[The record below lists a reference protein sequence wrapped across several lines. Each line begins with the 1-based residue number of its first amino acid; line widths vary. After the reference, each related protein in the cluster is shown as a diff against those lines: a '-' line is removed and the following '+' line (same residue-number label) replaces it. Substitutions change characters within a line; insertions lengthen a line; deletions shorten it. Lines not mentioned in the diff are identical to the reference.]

1 MGERSFLP
9 VWVCEDR
16 EHETRNYQ
24 LTFGSIFRV
33 EGHNF
38 WSGVRFFWFRVI
50 IFGLRVTIFVA
61 QGHDFSGS
69 GSQFLVWGHNFWSG
83 GQIFLAQGH
92 DFLVRPPF
100 LENCLPYLLW
110 CEKF

>member
-9 VWVCEDR
+9 VQVCEDR

-50 IFGLRVTIFVA
+50 IFGLKVIIF
-61 QGHDFSGS
+61 GLGS
-69 GSQFLVWGHNFWSG
+69 
-83 GQIFLAQGH
+83 
-92 DFLVRPPF
+92 
-100 LENCLPYLLW
+100 
-110 CEKF
+110 

>member
-9 VWVCEDR
+9 VQVCEDR

-24 LTFGSIFRV
+24 LTSGSIFRV

-38 WSGVRFFWFRVI
+38 WSGVRFFWFRV
-50 IFGLRVTIFVA
+50 TI
-61 QGHDFSGS
+61 
-69 GSQFLVWGHNFWSG
+69 LVW

>member
-1 MGERSFLP
+1 MGECRFLP
-9 VWVCEDR
+9 AQVCEDR

-38 WSGVRFFWFRVI
+38 WSGVRFFWLRVI
-50 IFGLRVTIFVA
+50 IFGLGVIIFGLGVR
-61 QGHDFSGS
+61 
-69 GSQFLVWGHNFWSG
+69 FLVWGHNFWSG

-92 DFLVRPPF
+92 DFLVRSPF